1 MLPRV
6 RFAPSPTGYLHVG
19 GARTALFNWLYA
31 RRHGGTFILRIE
43 DTDVERSSTDMV
55 TAIFNSMNWLGL
67 DWDEG
72 PGVGGPHAPYFQTE
86 RLEKYR
92 AAGRALAENGRAY
105 RCFCKP
111 EDLKAERAAA
121 EAAGGTW
128 NYDRRCFKLA
138 PADVAARVE
147 AGAAHA
153 IRFLVPGGK
162 TRFDDLVH
170 GAIEFDNANIEDFVI
185 LRSDHYPTYHLS
197 VVVDDVEMQVTEV
210 VRGDDHISNT
220 PKQILLYEA
229 MSAPVPR
236 FAHVPL
242 ILGPD
247 KKRLSKRHGAT
258 SVGEYEAQGYLP
270 EAMVNFL
277 ALLGWSPGSG
287 DQEVFTRDELIARFT
302 LEGISGGNAVFNPE
316 KLDWFNQQHIMRMPA
331 DAILDRLRG
340 DLAAAGLWRDRFATS
355 DRAWFGRVID
365 LVKPRAKKLAD
376 IVPQLRPFI
385 EDRVEIDPAAAQK
398 HLSAPDLG
406 PHLAAWRDA
415 LAGVEPFDAAALEA
429 ALRATADRRGIKAG
443 VLIHATRVAV
453 TGQAVSPGIFE
464 VLELVGR
471 ERVLHRLS

>member
-1 MLPRV
+1 MRPRV

-43 DTDVERSSTDMV
+43 DTDVERSSADMV
-55 TAIFNSMNWLGL
+55 TAIFNSMRWLGL
-67 DWDEG
+67 EWDEG

-86 RLEKYR
+86 RLDKYR
-92 AAGRALAENGRAY
+92 GAARALAESGRAY

-111 EDLKAERAAA
+111 DDLKAERAAA
-121 EAAGGTW
+121 ESAGGTW

-138 PADVAARVE
+138 PAEIAARVA
-147 AGAAHA
+147 AGAPHA
-153 IRFLVPGGK
+153 LRFLVPGGK
-162 TRFDDLVH
+162 TTFDDLVH
-170 GAIEFDNANIEDFVI
+170 GTIEFENLNIEDFVI
-185 LRSDHYPTYHLS
+185 LRSDNYPTYHLS

-220 PKQILLYEA
+220 PKQVLLYQA

-331 DAILDRLRG
+331 DAILDRVRG

-355 DRAWFGRVID
+355 DRAWMGRVID

-385 EDRVEIDPAAAQK
+385 EDRIEVDPAAAQK

-415 LAGVEPFDAAALEA
+415 LARVEPFDAATLEA
-429 ALRATADRRGIKAG
+429 ALRATAETRGIKAG

-453 TGQAVSPGIFE
+453 TGQAVSPGIFD
-464 VLELVGR
+464 VLELIGR
-471 ERVLHRLS
+471 ERVLNRLA